1 MNKRF
6 KNNFQI
12 IFTVGALFIA
22 FMFTTV
28 ITILLL
34 AVVFEYDLS
43 EAIGRILQ
51 LPFNRPAFLLFLS
64 AFIILMAVIAYWFSS
79 IQLKPLRRFQKS
91 MEDVAKG
98 DFSIQLETPKNSP
111 NEIAGLVH
119 SFNIMTKELAST
131 EMLKQNFINDF
142 SHEFKTP
149 IASINGFANILI
161 KNNLT
166 NEQKTEY
173 LSVIANESARL
184 VSLSKNILL
193 LNKVESQDVLV
204 DTEQY
209 DVSEQ
214 VRLCVVSLQNLWDKK
229 DIAFDIDIDEV
240 SINANKELLNQ
251 VWLNLIENA
260 VNFSDEKD
268 IIIIKLH
275 KKSDKGVFSITNFG
289 KAIPSDTLDKI
300 FDKFYQAD
308 SSRSIKG
315 NGIGLSIVKRICEL
329 HEGKVSVRS
338 SQENGT
344 TFTVEI

>member
-1 MNKRF
+1 MNKIF
-6 KNNFQI
+6 KKNFQI
-12 IFTVGALFIA
+12 VFTIGTLFIA
-22 FMFTTV
+22 FMFTIV
-28 ITILLL
+28 IIMLLL
-34 AVVFEYDLS
+34 AVIFEYDLS
-43 EAIGRILQ
+43 EAISRILQ

-64 AFIILMAVIAYWFSS
+64 GFTIFMAFIAYWFSS
-79 IQLKPLRRFQKS
+79 IQLKPLRKFQKS

-111 NEIAGLVH
+111 NEIVELVH
-119 SFNIMTKELAST
+119 SFNIMTKELSST

-166 NEQKTEY
+166 KQQSAEY

-214 VRLCVVSLQNLWDKK
+214 VRLSIVSLQNLWDKK
-229 DIAFDIDIDEV
+229 DIDFDLDIDEIT
-240 SINANKELLNQ
+240 INANKEMLNQ

-260 VNFSDEKD
+260 VKFSDEKD

-275 KKSDKGVFSITNFG
+275 KKSDKVVFSITNFG
-289 KAIPSDTLDKI
+289 KAIQSENISKI
-300 FDKFYQAD
+300 FEKFYQAD
-308 SSRSIKG
+308 SSRSTAG

-329 HEGKVSVRS
+329 HGGKVGVSS
-338 SQENGT
+338 SQDNGT
-344 TFTVEI
+344 TFIVEI